1 LPLAEVEPAASE
13 TPAPAPAPPAPPYPT
28 GVPVPLPT
36 ALPELPPPPA
46 PGEPVRALFV
56 TPETDDSHA
65 IPFFAALAVALAL
78 LTVAGAP
85 VTVARSARLAGALA
99 AHRSAIALAGGA
111 LLVGVA
117 AAFAL
122 VGA

>member
-1 LPLAEVEPAASE
+1 M
-13 TPAPAPAPPAPPYPT
+13 
-28 GVPVPLPT
+28 
-36 ALPELPPPPA
+36 
-46 PGEPVRALFV
+46 RALFV
-56 TPETDDSHA
+56 TPEADDSHA
-65 IPFFAALAVALAL
+65 IPFFAGLAVALAL

-99 AHRSAIALAGGA
+99 SHRSVIALAGGA

-117 AAFAL
+117 AAFAI